1 MDQIHSTQLRI
12 NMTIHSSSVQ
22 QVRQAA
28 TPAAHYRR
36 QIAALSAA
44 GLIDFTIISLYQLG
58 IIDKLPDLP
67 GKLFDSNSVN
77 ASKDAQVMGLPD
89 GPVSLTLYAA
99 NILLA
104 AGALKQKKRGNIFD
118 WLLAGL
124 TIGQA
129 AGGTY
134 YLYNMATVQ
143 RKVCV
148 YCVTGALINFATLSP
163 LVKLLFR
170 KQD

>member
-1 MDQIHSTQLRI
+1 MATHLSA
-12 NMTIHSSSVQ
+12 VQ

-28 TPAAHYRR
+28 TPEADYRR

-44 GLIDFTIISLYQLG
+44 GLIDFTLISLYQLG

-77 ASKDAQVMGLPD
+77 ASNDAQVMGIPD
-89 GPVSLTLYAA
+89 GAVSLTLYAA
-99 NILLA
+99 TILLA
-104 AGALKQKKRGNIFD
+104 AGALKQKKRGNVFD

-124 TIGQA
+124 AIGQA
-129 AGGTY
+129 AGGAY

-143 RKVCV
+143 KKVCV
-148 YCVTGALINFATLSP
+148 YCVAGALINFATLSP
-163 LVKLLFR
+163 LAKLLFR
-170 KQD
+170 KQN